1 MDNMSVEVTPATSK
15 ADRESFLRLPWS
27 LYGGMRNWVPNPLLL
42 QRDVI
47 NEKKNPF
54 FGHGEA
60 QLFLARRGGDV
71 IGRISGSIDHDHNTF
86 HDEKTANFGFF
97 ECIDDQEVAS
107 ALLSTAEAWAR
118 EKGMTT
124 VRGPMSFS
132 LAEEAGLQIEGFDEP
147 AMIAVPQS
155 LPYYAR
161 LIESAGYG
169 KAMDLLGYRWD
180 IQPLPDRITE
190 AIEKTRA
197 QPGLTVRQA
206 NPWKLRREVD
216 ILLDI
221 YNDAWKENWGYVE
234 ITEREAA
241 KLAGDLRLIV
251 DKKIVLIAE
260 VDGEPAGTVVG
271 LPNLYETTRDFD
283 GFLDPIKAA
292 KLVWRLKVRGPE
304 TGRIFLFGVKKKFQ
318 TRQYY
323 GLPYLLLEE
332 LYTGAKKGRYV
343 WCEQSW
349 VLESNGPLNA
359 LMPYWGAYV
368 YKRWRI
374 YEKAL

>member
-1 MDNMSVEVTPATSK
+1 MTIDVLPATSK
-15 ADRESFLRLPWS
+15 PDREAFLRVPWK
-27 LYGGMRNWVPNPLLL
+27 LYASMPSWVPNPLLL
-42 QRDVI
+42 QRDAI
-47 NEKKNPF
+47 DPKKNPF

-60 QLFLARRGGDV
+60 ELFLARRDGDV
-71 IGRISGSIDHDHNTF
+71 VGRVSASIDRDHNVT
-86 HDEKTANFGFF
+86 HGERTAFFGFF
-97 ECIDDQEVAS
+97 DCVEDKDVALS
-107 ALLSTAEAWAR
+107 LLATAEGWAR
-118 EKGMTT
+118 ERGMTA
-124 VRGPMSFS
+124 VRGPLSFS
-132 LAEEAGLQIEGFDEP
+132 MAEEAGLQVEGFDEP

-155 LPYYAR
+155 LPYYGG
-161 LIESAGYG
+161 LIETAGYT

-180 IQPLPDRITE
+180 IQSLPQRMME

-197 QPGLTVRQA
+197 QPGLRVRKA

-241 KLAGDLRLIV
+241 KLASDLRLIV
-251 DKKIVLIAE
+251 DKNIVLIAE
-260 VDGEPAGTVVG
+260 IDGEPAGTVVA
-271 LPNLYETTRDFD
+271 LPNLYEATRDFN
-283 GFLDPIKAA
+283 GFLNPVNAIK
-292 KLVWRLKVRGPE
+292 LLWRLKLRGVE

-323 GLPYLLLEE
+323 GLPYLLLQE
-332 LYTGAKKGRYV
+332 LYEGAKKGRYT

-349 VLESNGPLNA
+349 VLENNGPLNA
-359 LMPYWGAYV
+359 IMPHWGAHL